1 MVGMAVVPALQG
13 ETPSSFQAEEARLS
27 ACNGD
32 LAAVDG
38 SFDLILADLKS
49 ECFLPTCSE
58 DPEGQD
64 PAVRENGPVAT
75 LRPDP
80 CRPVV
85 TLRPGPCVDRSQR
98 CDLIRVDRSQRCDL
112 VRARFDRYA
121 LIGLFDV
128 LGQLVFGGSIEAF

>member
-1 MVGMAVVPALQG
+1 MVGMAVVPALLG

-38 SFDLILADLKS
+38 SFDLIKADLKS

-64 PAVRENGPVAT
+64 LAVRENGPVAT
-75 LRPDP
+75 LQPDPCGPVATLRPDP
-80 CRPVV
+80 CGPVA

-98 CDLIRVDRSQRCDL
+98 CDLIREDRSQRCDL

-121 LIGLFDV
+121 LIGLSDV
-128 LGQLVFGGSIEAF
+128 L